1 MPRTSVSQV
10 ASKVVGGEIRRSRL
24 ELGLSQAELARR
36 LGVSPP
42 YITNVEAGRVNL
54 TVGQLA
60 NIASAL
66 GTALEVHLP
75 VVERQAVTLTEPAVL
90 ERRRSAAR

>member
-1 MPRTSVSQV
+1 VPRTSVSQV

-36 LGVSPP
+36 LDVTPP

-75 VVERQAVTLTEPAVL
+75 VVERQAVTLAEPGVP

>member
-36 LGVSPP
+36 LDVTPP

-54 TVGQLA
+54 TIGQLA

-66 GTALEVHLP
+66 GTAFEVHLP
-75 VVERQAVTLTEPAVL
+75 VVERQAVTLAEPAVL
-90 ERRRSAAR
+90 ERRR

>member
-36 LGVSPP
+36 LDVTPP

-54 TVGQLA
+54 TVVGQLA

-66 GTALEVHLP
+66 GTALEIHLP
-75 VVERQAVTLTEPAVL
+75 VVERQAVTLAEPAVL
-90 ERRRSAAR
+90 ERRR